1 MDFMAIMCCCPRIY
15 WGILWYT
22 DQLQTSILRKHSPW
36 SSLHDLQASLECTGT
51 WSASD
56 NRLIGSNGLCEWC
69 LAPPRLHVHLV
80 VYFSSPCSSYADII
94 AGCILLCSI
103 DMIWEYRHSILLSCW
118 FHLNSIWML
127 PPSHTLGSIL
137 GYYTQ
142 SWNWESGTWN
152 PIQQNIWHYYPPMNW
167 AFVDLGKISY
177 CKAHTLD
184 SDSSVLLARNRL
196 ERAGFLQ
203 VFYSTIT

>member
-1 MDFMAIMCCCPRIY
+1 MKSFFSSTIFFTGNMCF
-15 WGILWYT
+15 GISLREHMLARTNLYHACIPWWF
-22 DQLQTSILRKHSPW
+22 QL
-36 SSLHDLQASLECTGT
+36 G
-51 WSASD
+51 
-56 NRLIGSNGLCEWC
+56 IGWC